1 MSGRRGAGGAASGA
15 AAGPGLAAGLRRLP
29 LALAVLALVAS
40 ALLLVRTSYE
50 SRRLYTALDQARA
63 EQDDLQAEFK
73 RLDAERR
80 AQSTHLRVERLA
92 RERLQ
97 MHTANPALTAYV
109 ADPVAGA
116 PAAAHGGT
124 P

>member
-1 MSGRRGAGGAASGA
+1 VV
-15 AAGPGLAAGLRRLP
+15 RRLP
-29 LALAVLALVAS
+29 LGLALVALLAS

-50 SRRLYTALDQARA
+50 SRRLYTALDQARN
-63 EQDDLQAEFK
+63 EQDDLEAEFK

-109 ADPVAGA
+109 ADPGPQRPVEVDG
-116 PAAAHGGT
+116 AAAVAAGGAR
-124 P
+124 